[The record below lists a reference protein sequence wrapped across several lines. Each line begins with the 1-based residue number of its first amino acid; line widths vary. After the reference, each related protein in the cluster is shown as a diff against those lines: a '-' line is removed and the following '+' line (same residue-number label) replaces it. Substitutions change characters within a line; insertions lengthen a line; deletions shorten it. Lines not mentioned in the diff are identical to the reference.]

1 VPETGRLLLGCVR
14 AWRTSEREVGQTSHF
29 FWRQVA
35 DTEKR
40 FISPFSVNSGKIL
53 GMKSFMDKGFKAF
66 LSGLL
71 LKDEEIRPVV

>member
-1 VPETGRLLLGCVR
+1 M
-14 AWRTSEREVGQTSHF
+14 
-29 FWRQVA
+29 
-35 DTEKR
+35 